1 MVNMNE
7 DFGAYKDSIWKGLTA
22 RELGVMA
29 VSAVSCGIIIIL
41 LYFILG
47 WNLYISFLIGT
58 AVAAAIIFSQVWKSR
73 SGLSA
78 IEFYRARKYR
88 KSTAKLVWKS
98 DEYNQARKN
107 YLKKKNNDREKSRL
121 FIYLERME
129 QNGIFSNEEFIRY
142 KKCTQPV
149 YQTPASIQQMLD
161 IAGVHENGI
170 FEIEPNNGAGKSGE
184 KFDRVYSFSDLNYV
198 DQDKQ
203 QKDGILFQLRKFLNS
218 MDTDFK
224 ITIQCEPRDVTNFQK
239 SLLQDEN
246 KSEYPELARYNN
258 EMIKKSLEKGQEN
271 VRKQRYLTVSA
282 NCRSIEE
289 AEGWFDTFEHT
300 ALQSFMQWVRN
311 WFL

>member
-107 YLKKKNNDREKSRL
+107 YIL
-121 FIYLERME
+121 
-129 QNGIFSNEEFIRY
+129 G
-142 KKCTQPV
+142 
-149 YQTPASIQQMLD
+149 
-161 IAGVHENGI
+161 
-170 FEIEPNNGAGKSGE
+170 
-184 KFDRVYSFSDLNYV
+184 
-198 DQDKQ
+198 
-203 QKDGILFQLRKFLNS
+203 KDGTEWDFFRMRNLSDIKNVHSQFTRHRPVFNKCWILQVYTK
-218 MDTDFK
+218 M
-224 ITIQCEPRDVTNFQK
+224 
-239 SLLQDEN
+239 
-246 KSEYPELARYNN
+246 EYL
-258 EMIKKSLEKGQEN
+258 K
-271 VRKQRYLTVSA
+271 
-282 NCRSIEE
+282 
-289 AEGWFDTFEHT
+289 
-300 ALQSFMQWVRN
+300 
-311 WFL
+311 

>member
-107 YLKKKNNDREKSRL
+107 YLKKENNDREKSRRF

-129 QNGIFSNEEFIRY
+129 QNGTFFRMRNLSDIKNVHSQFTRHRPVFN
-142 KKCTQPV
+142 KCWILQV
-149 YQTPASIQQMLD
+149 YTKM
-161 IAGVHENGI
+161 
-170 FEIEPNNGAGKSGE
+170 
-184 KFDRVYSFSDLNYV
+184 
-198 DQDKQ
+198 
-203 QKDGILFQLRKFLNS
+203 
-218 MDTDFK
+218 
-224 ITIQCEPRDVTNFQK
+224 
-239 SLLQDEN
+239 
-246 KSEYPELARYNN
+246 EYL
-258 EMIKKSLEKGQEN
+258 K
-271 VRKQRYLTVSA
+271 
-282 NCRSIEE
+282 
-289 AEGWFDTFEHT
+289 
-300 ALQSFMQWVRN
+300 
-311 WFL
+311 

>member
-98 DEYNQARKN
+98 DEYN
-107 YLKKKNNDREKSRL
+107 
-121 FIYLERME
+121 
-129 QNGIFSNEEFIRY
+129 
-142 KKCTQPV
+142 PV
-149 YQTPASIQQMLD
+149 SYTHLTLPT
-161 IAGVHENGI
+161 
-170 FEIEPNNGAGKSGE
+170 
-184 KFDRVYSFSDLNYV
+184 
-198 DQDKQ
+198 
-203 QKDGILFQLRKFLNS
+203 NS
-218 MDTDFK
+218 L
-224 ITIQCEPRDVTNFQK
+224 V
-239 SLLQDEN
+239 
-246 KSEYPELARYNN
+246 
-258 EMIKKSLEKGQEN
+258 
-271 VRKQRYLTVSA
+271 
-282 NCRSIEE
+282 
-289 AEGWFDTFEHT
+289 
-300 ALQSFMQWVRN
+300 
-311 WFL
+311 

>member
-98 DEYNQARKN
+98 DEYNQCI
-107 YLKKKNNDREKSRL
+107 RL
-121 FIYLERME
+121 VQYT
-129 QNGIFSNEEFIRY
+129 G
-142 KKCTQPV
+142 
-149 YQTPASIQQMLD
+149 
-161 IAGVHENGI
+161 
-170 FEIEPNNGAGKSGE
+170 
-184 KFDRVYSFSDLNYV
+184 SFV
-198 DQDKQ
+198 
-203 QKDGILFQLRKFLNS
+203 
-218 MDTDFK
+218 
-224 ITIQCEPRDVTNFQK
+224 
-239 SLLQDEN
+239 LL
-246 KSEYPELARYNN
+246 
-258 EMIKKSLEKGQEN
+258 
-271 VRKQRYLTVSA
+271 
-282 NCRSIEE
+282 
-289 AEGWFDTFEHT
+289 
-300 ALQSFMQWVRN
+300 
-311 WFL
+311 

>member
-47 WNLYISFLIGT
+47 SFLIGT

-107 YLKKKNNDREKSRL
+107 YLKKEK
-121 FIYLERME
+121 
-129 QNGIFSNEEFIRY
+129 
-142 KKCTQPV
+142 
-149 YQTPASIQQMLD
+149 
-161 IAGVHENGI
+161 
-170 FEIEPNNGAGKSGE
+170 
-184 KFDRVYSFSDLNYV
+184 
-198 DQDKQ
+198 
-203 QKDGILFQLRKFLNS
+203 
-218 MDTDFK
+218 
-224 ITIQCEPRDVTNFQK
+224 
-239 SLLQDEN
+239 
-246 KSEYPELARYNN
+246 
-258 EMIKKSLEKGQEN
+258 
-271 VRKQRYLTVSA
+271 
-282 NCRSIEE
+282 
-289 AEGWFDTFEHT
+289 
-300 ALQSFMQWVRN
+300 
-311 WFL
+311 

>member
-107 YLKKKNNDREKSRL
+107 YDFLFCVNYTGFCGEKSGKLR
-121 FIYLERME
+121 FC
-129 QNGIFSNEEFIRY
+129 SNFF
-142 KKCTQPV
+142 KKG
-149 YQTPASIQQMLD
+149 L
-161 IAGVHENGI
+161 
-170 FEIEPNNGAGKSGE
+170 
-184 KFDRVYSFSDLNYV
+184 SFSSV
-198 DQDKQ
+198 
-203 QKDGILFQLRKFLNS
+203 
-218 MDTDFK
+218 
-224 ITIQCEPRDVTNFQK
+224 
-239 SLLQDEN
+239 LL
-246 KSEYPELARYNN
+246 
-258 EMIKKSLEKGQEN
+258 
-271 VRKQRYLTVSA
+271 
-282 NCRSIEE
+282 
-289 AEGWFDTFEHT
+289 
-300 ALQSFMQWVRN
+300 
-311 WFL
+311 